1 MRVLVVANREDPE
14 TGYIG
19 DALAARGADFEP
31 IWRDDVAASWPEVGA
46 HDLVLT
52 LGSDWSVYWPE
63 RAGEVGNEADH
74 LRGCVDA
81 GVPVLGICYGA
92 QILAHALGGSVER
105 APGGGELG
113 WYLVETDAPD
123 QIPAGPY
130 LQWHA
135 DRFVLPPGAVELA
148 RSAVGP
154 QAFRIGSA
162 LGVQFHPETT
172 PDVARRWADGADE
185 QLRAFGLDSDALV
198 ERGTAVAEGAAA
210 RAATIVDGWLAEAR
224 LEA

>member
-19 DALAARGADFEP
+19 DALGAWGAVFEQV
-31 IWRDDVAASWPEVGA
+31 WRDDLDATWPEIGA

-52 LGSDWSVYWPE
+52 LGSEWSVYWPE
-63 RAGEVGNEADH
+63 RAGEVDREARF
-74 LRGCVDA
+74 LRTSVDS
-81 GVPVLGICYGA
+81 GVRVLGICYGA

-113 WYLVETDAPD
+113 WYLVETDVPD

-135 DRFVLPPGAVELA
+135 DRIVAPPGAVELA
-148 RSAVGP
+148 RSSVGL
-154 QAFRIGSA
+154 QAFRTGSA

-172 PDVARRWADGADE
+172 PDVARRWAEEADE
-185 QLRAFGLDSDALV
+185 QLQAFGLDADGLV
-198 ERGTAVAEGAAA
+198 EHGRAVAPGAAA
-210 RAATIVDGWLAEAR
+210 RAATIVEAFLAPG
-224 LEA
+224 